1 MTIVVIDG
9 VGGGIGAQIVQ
20 RLRKEGVHD
29 LSVIALGTNAVATQR
44 MVDAGAN
51 RGASGENAI
60 RVSVAMADC
69 IMGPIGIVL
78 PNAMMG
84 EITPAIAESVLAAR
98 GKKLLL
104 PLNQPH
110 VTRSSAWRKK
120 MSTISSRML
129 LRNSTSSSRT
139 WIDIDKRMSLIWLKV
154 GTKSTLLIPRRSA
167 VSV

>member
-1 MTIVVIDG
+1 MTIAVIDG

-29 LSVIALGTNAVATQR
+29 LSVIALGANAVATQR
-44 MVDAGAN
+44 MVDAGAD

-60 RVSVAMADC
+60 RVSVATTDC

-84 EITPAIAESVLAAR
+84 EITPVIAESVLAAR

-110 VTRSSAWRKK
+110 I
-120 MSTISSRML
+120 TIVGMAQK
-129 LRNSTSSSRT
+129 NVN
-139 WIDIDKRMSLIWLKV
+139 DLISDAIEELHK
-154 GTKSTLLIPRRSA
+154 LIA
-167 VSV
+167 DVD